1 MRQLLLICLLAGSA
15 FAQAGKLGAFT
26 SSDDIGAP
34 PMKGSAEFDAATGYY
49 KITGSGTDIWG
60 KADQFR
66 YLWREMSGNFS
77 VTATAEF
84 LTEGN
89 DHRKAGII
97 LRQST
102 DTDSP
107 YCDLVIHGNGMPGV
121 QFRNAKGDNTNTV
134 DFRSKVP
141 ERSSSS
147 WCGRAPRSPC
157 PLPG

>member
-1 MRQLLLICLLAGSA
+1 
-15 FAQAGKLGAFT
+15 LGAFT

-34 PMKGSAEFDAATGYY
+34 PMKGSAEFEVATGYY

-89 DHRKAGII
+89 DHRKAGTMLRVLTAPSAYGC
-97 LRQST
+97 LRQLGLRGGAS
-102 DTDSP
+102 
-107 YCDLVIHGNGMPGV
+107 C
-121 QFRNAKGDNTNTV
+121 
-134 DFRSKVP
+134 
-141 ERSSSS
+141 
-147 WCGRAPRSPC
+147 
-157 PLPG
+157 

>member
-1 MRQLLLICLLAGSA
+1 MRQLLLICLLGGSA
-15 FAQAGKLGAFT
+15 FAHALTLGAFT
-26 SSDDIGAP
+26 SSGDIGAP
-34 PMKGSAEFDAATGYY
+34 PMKGSAEFDATSGYY

-60 KADQFR
+60 KEDQFR

-77 VTATAEF
+77 VTSTAEF

-89 DHRKAGII
+89 DHRKAGIM

-121 QFRNAKGDNTNTV
+121 QFRNAKGDNT
-134 DFRSKVP
+134 RS
-141 ERSSSS
+141 EEHTSELQS
-147 WCGRAPRSPC
+147 
-157 PLPG
+157 